1 MNISQKVKRRKMHY
15 YIYTKS
21 SESFVQKAVEYI
33 GTKEIAVE
41 LIEIDALESLVLKEG
56 DHLLVTGNV
65 YLIKQAM
72 VYAYEKEVSLGIIPL
87 SQQKELMAM
96 FALSSNFEES
106 IDRALKPCEKRID
119 LLYCDDTLVL
129 QEVVIGEVP
138 PLDSSSFSMEK
149 QSLWERTQSF
159 FSIFKKVRHLTHT
172 SFTMSTAKDKVLKFS
187 AVGAVGVEYNSRTFA
202 SKLIAK
208 YLKFNDA
215 RLSLVILSPSSIL
228 QYMGYIFQ
236 SHILKW
242 TAENLPTSVGYI
254 HSNYLKI
261 EAEKKLTV
269 TIDSERCMQTPITLE
284 TKVEGL
290 RLSVGELF
298 WEKSSKVKEIKES
311 VKVSH
316 LPCDAEMSTYLGKS
330 IPLFAHASKE
340 QFAALFKNLREES
353 QLNSTF
359 MTLLILAT
367 MIATFGL
374 YINSASV
381 IIGAMLLAPLMQPI
395 VGVSMGILRQDSSLL
410 SSGAKSIA
418 IGVMAVIF
426 SAVIIALLLPLEQ
439 LTSEMKGRLSPTIL
453 DLFVAIISGVAAAY
467 AKSNEKIIG
476 SLAGVAIAV
485 ALVPPLAV
493 SGIGLGWGNW
503 TMFSSAL
510 LLFITNLVG
519 IILAAS
525 LTFLVLGFSPIHVA
539 KKGIFYALMLV
550 AIVSVPLDISFNH
563 MKKNIAI
570 QTRLTAFEAT
580 IGSKLIHLRG
590 IELQGNEVRCEVI
603 ASDILSK
610 EEKVKLKKLIAD
622 EVGEDIKVLAS
633 FLYEL

>member
-1 MNISQKVKRRKMHY
+1 MHY

-21 SESFVQKAVEYI
+21 SEAFVQKALAYI
-33 GTKEIAVE
+33 STKEIAVE
-41 LIEIDALESLVLKEG
+41 LVEMDALENLVLKEG

-65 YLIKQAM
+65 YNIKQVMA
-72 VYAYEKEVSLGIIPL
+72 YAYVHEVSLGIVPL
-87 SQQKELMAM
+87 SEQKELMAT

-106 IDRALKPCEKRID
+106 IDKALKPCEKKID

-129 QEVVIGEVP
+129 QELVIGEVP
-138 PLDSSSFSMEK
+138 PLDSFSSSMEK
-149 QSLWERTQSF
+149 QSLWERTQVF
-159 FSIFKKVRHLTHT
+159 FNIFKKVRHLSHT
-172 SFTMSTAKDKVLKFS
+172 SFTMTTAKEKVLKFS
-187 AVGAVGVEYNSRTFA
+187 AVGAVGVQYNNRTFA

-215 RLSLVILSPSSIL
+215 RLSLVILSPSSIF

-236 SHILKW
+236 SHILKR
-242 TAENLPTSVGYI
+242 TPDSLPTSVGYI

-261 EAEKKLTV
+261 EAQKKLTV
-269 TIDSERCMQTPITLE
+269 TIDSERCMQTPIILE
-284 TKVEGL
+284 TKSEGL
-290 RLSVGELF
+290 RLSVGEAF

-311 VKVSH
+311 VKVNH
-316 LPCDAEMSTYLGKS
+316 LPCDEELSTYLGKS
-330 IPLFAHASKE
+330 IPLFTHAGKE

-381 IIGAMLLAPLMQPI
+381 IIGAMILAPLMKPI

-410 SSGAKSIA
+410 LSGAKSIG
-418 IGVMAVIF
+418 IGVMAVVF
-426 SAVIIALLLPLEQ
+426 SALIIALLLPLEQ
-439 LTSEMKGRLSPTIL
+439 LTSEMNGRLSPTIL
-453 DLFVAIISGVAAAY
+453 DMFVAIISGVAAAY

-493 SGIGLGWGNW
+493 SGIGLGWGEW
-503 TMFSSAL
+503 AMFSSAL

-539 KKGIFYALMLV
+539 KKGIFYALTLV
-550 AIVSVPLDISFNH
+550 AIVSVPLYISFIH
-563 MKKNIAI
+563 MKREIGI
-570 QTRLTAFEAT
+570 QKRLTKFEAT
-580 IGSKLIHLRG
+580 IGSKMVHLRG
-590 IELQGNEVRCEVI
+590 IELQGKELRCEVI

-610 EEKVKLKKLIAD
+610 KEKVKLKKLIAD
-622 EVGEDIKVLAS
+622 EVGEELKVVVS
-633 FLYEL
+633 FWYEL